1 MCLTLWQPHRLHGP
15 WNSPGQNTGSLSLL
29 QGIIPTQGL
38 KPGLPHCRQILYQ
51 LSYQGSPDDRA
62 LSQAQGLSEPG
73 VLWGCVASTPT
84 KLALPAAS
92 ALPGS
97 WTAMQTPRHTE
108 WESLEV
114 GFGKLPGDSHAQE
127 SWSSALISG
136 GSHRALLEAEAC
148 TSCFTGLIQAS
159 IYHGIVSLWV
169 SGFDKRSHCLSWSG
183 TRHFI
188 CSTCPI

>member
-1 MCLTLWQPHRLHGP
+1 M
-15 WNSPGQNTGSLSLL
+15 GSLSLL
-29 QGIIPTQGL
+29 QGIFPTQGL
-38 KPGLPHCRQILYQ
+38 KPGLPHCRRILYQ
-51 LSYQGSPDDRA
+51 LSYQGSPDDSRA
-62 LSQAQGLSEPG
+62 LNQAQGLSEPG
-73 VLWGCVASTPT
+73 VLWGFVASTPT

-92 ALPGS
+92 ELPGS
-97 WTAMQTPRHTE
+97 WRAMQTPRHTE

-114 GFGKLPGDSHAQE
+114 GFGKLPGDSHAQK